1 MPRTGTRFTF
11 TTRRGN
17 SYEIYIIALENGRVL
32 YEYLHSNERSN
43 VTLEQWQD
51 MMLDHDTITEISRL
65 TR

>member
-1 MPRTGTRFTF
+1 MPRAGTTFTF
-11 TTRRGN
+11 RTRRGN
-17 SYEIYIIALENGRVL
+17 DYEIYIIALEDGRVV

-43 VTLEQWQD
+43 VTLEQWQE